1 MSFINRSTILFPA
14 LILGCVSAAP
24 LAVGDFVIN
33 HCTDFPD
40 SARALRRLA
49 RFGSD
54 SREIYF
60 DDDALFYGNGSE
72 IDLIDSLG

>member
-1 MSFINRSTILFPA
+1 
-14 LILGCVSAAP
+14 
-24 LAVGDFVIN
+24 LAEGDFVIN
-33 HCTDFPD
+33 HWTDFPD

-54 SREIYF
+54 SREIHF